1 MSRLGVARFNTA
13 VMFAVVGIVA
23 GHWLQPVFGMVLWP
37 RAAGFLLIMAA
48 LGALRGWREARLHQ
62 PPVAGRAAWLYGAA
76 FALGAVVLVV
86 VGYVAFH
93 GPPA

>member
-23 GHWLQPVFGMVLWP
+23 GHWLQPVLGAVLWP
-37 RAAGFLLIMAA
+37 RAAAFLAIMAA
-48 LGALRGWREARLHQ
+48 LGALRGWRDATLHQ
-62 PPVAGRAAWLYGAA
+62 PPVDGRTAWLYATA
-76 FALGAVVLVV
+76 FALGAVVLVT

-93 GPPA
+93 GMPA